1 MNWIYIALGGMF
13 IAKLIEGTRTNALI
27 AEAQQ
32 LKQVT
37 KKPIMLISSKPRQG
51 FDVQL
56 NPNNTITWQL
66 PYANK
71 AFAAIVSDS
80 LEEIP
85 YPKQA
90 MAEWMRASDTVL
102 VNTHSIFSPETWL
115 DLRHHQIFMGQQ
127 TVPINPALNWSIAGG
142 VGYFWYR
149 RKKRLENETALP
161 VERAV
166 AQGFTASPKILPR
179 LEEAEFENPDETAVY
194 EERKALPPPKIET
207 APIIS
212 PDELAGNDFW
222 SSAVKDPPVLKKQ
235 KLSDGVFFQQ
245 NMENKMTGKREK
257 RIIPPDKGGPRGVT
271 SILCS
276 KPPCVN
282 LNIGDDVQVST
293 QLSAPGIET
302 VVFDP
307 QNLPEEHNRQI
318 LSQLENKPAD
328 SATLF
333 GVLDKISDPEER
345 QSALQVAYENI
356 KPGGKVM
363 VKVDEPKKYLTDV
376 KRIFP
381 SARIKQGMITA
392 VK

>member
-1 MNWIYIALGGMF
+1 MKWNWIYIALGGMF
-13 IAKLIEGTRTNALI
+13 IARLIEGTRTNALI

-90 MAEWMRASDTVL
+90 MAEWMRTADSVL
-102 VNTHSIFSPETWL
+102 VNTHTIFSPMTWL
-115 DLRHHQIFMGQQ
+115 DLRYHHVFMGQQ
-127 TVPINPALNWSIAGG
+127 IIPINPAMNWSIAAG

-149 RKKRLENETALP
+149 HKKRLENEKTKLP
-161 VERAV
+161 SDKGGREIE
-166 AQGFTASPKILPR
+166 P
-179 LEEAEFENPDETAVY
+179 EAEFESPTEV
-194 EERKALPPPKIET
+194 ERKALPPPKVEP

-212 PDELAGNDFW
+212 PDELEE
-222 SSAVKDPPVLKKQ
+222 
-235 KLSDGVFFQQ
+235 LSG
-245 NMENKMTGKREK
+245 MENKMTGKPEK

-293 QLSAPGIET
+293 QLSAPGIEN

-307 QNLPEEHNRQI
+307 QNLPEEHNRQV
-318 LSQLENKPAD
+318 LRQLEQKPAD

-333 GVLDKISDPEER
+333 GVLDKISDPKER

-363 VKVDEPKKYLTDV
+363 VKVEEPKKYLTDV

-381 SARIKQGMITA
+381 SAKIRQGMITA

>member
-115 DLRHHQIFMGQQ
+115 DLRHHQVFMGQQ

-149 RKKRLENETALP
+149 RKKRNATKGQLET
-161 VERAV
+161 
-166 AQGFTASPKILPR
+166 PKP
-179 LEEAEFENPDETAVY
+179 EVEFENLDVD

-212 PDELAGNDFW
+212 PDELDELAGNDLLPRQEFFRP
-222 SSAVKDPPVLKKQ
+222 KFGIPGTE
-235 KLSDGVFFQQ
+235 SDGTSKQQ
-245 NMENKMTGKREK
+245 KMKNKMTG
-257 RIIPPDKGGPRGVT
+257 T

-282 LNIGDDVQVST
+282 LNIGDDVQVSA

>member
-149 RKKRLENETALP
+149 RKKRNATKGQLET
-161 VERAV
+161 
-166 AQGFTASPKILPR
+166 PKP
-179 LEEAEFENPDETAVY
+179 EVEFENLDVD
-194 EERKALPPPKIET
+194 EERKALPLPKIET